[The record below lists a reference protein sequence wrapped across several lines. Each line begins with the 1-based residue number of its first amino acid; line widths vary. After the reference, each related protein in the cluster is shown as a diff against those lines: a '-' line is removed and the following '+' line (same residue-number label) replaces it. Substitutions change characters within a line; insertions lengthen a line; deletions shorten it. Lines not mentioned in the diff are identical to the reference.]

1 MTEQNTNDKR
11 RLPRW
16 AGGAALAGAGVLVGG
31 AIVAGTAAT
40 AATSD
45 DTATGSGT
53 ARTELKVSE
62 APRDESQPQRS
73 DEELLTGDTATK
85 VEDAVLAAYPDATV
99 IRLETDSDG
108 VYEAHLT
115 TSDGQR
121 VTVEVGE
128 DFTVTGEE
136 AGGHGGP
143 GDGRGH
149 GGPAGEAPE
158 SRS

>member
-53 ARTELKVSE
+53 TRTEASE

-73 DEELLTGDTATK
+73 DEELLTGDAATK
-85 VEDAVLAAYPDATV
+85 VEEAVLAAYPDATV

-149 GGPAGEAPE
+149 GRPDAGEAPE
-158 SRS
+158 SQS